1 MHTSRHCSMD
11 SGAWTDLISN
21 ATMLTTEERDDP
33 RPWLGELPGGARHV
47 AAYVHESTHHWC
59 FNSIVGNALFA
70 LAARAESNAQV
81 YLLRRVATPERDHSA
96 ELDAVGEAL
105 GAVVEEQGGRGR
117 DGAPLSDEENDV
129 TPWLILDDVVR
140 LHVTVRLLRPL
151 AEGLALF
158 AEHDAVPRLN
168 SRVGSHLAKDL
179 AIYFKGVTAL
189 ISGNL
194 VIEPFAT
201 LAAAGDVLRETRLS
215 PDGVASKASLLAQP
229 LSSRAQG
236 YLPGYL
242 AVKSIW
248 WQLSRQDARLATE
261 TDLVLTYLRS
271 YFYEDPGLVAL
282 LLAPPQPDP
291 VVSANRIK
299 DHLARRLADIERVTA
314 DDVTTFE
321 DSVLQFVQSGIP
333 KPGRGILSDRD
344 SSNRPIPLF
353 LEVVRAQDEDDRREL
368 LGENITNTMKRLLLR
383 VWNRRS
389 HLTVSSVPV
398 TLRVLGWGTGAEV
411 VWREELLYHADASD
425 LTSHPAPGTYEAR
438 LEIILTTAMTGQ
450 DLMCR
455 GAFVTVRGQ
464 VVSCTMNRSAS
475 DELRQKMLELHQ
487 EREELVTAGQ
497 RLSAFTDAVV
507 DHTSGLKQLLD
518 HIMRH
523 TDEVTDLLYRETA
536 LWSTREPELRGD
548 CARLMADQG
557 LFPLLGDVTLLN
569 SLALLGLATGLYTDR
584 ERVAEEFTARGLDL
598 ERTLE
603 QLDARWDTH
612 GYPPPV
618 PRNAARLLCPL

>member
-11 SGAWTDLISN
+11 SGVWTDLISN

-70 LAARAESNAQV
+70 LAARAESNAQM
-81 YLLRRVATPERDHSA
+81 YLLRRIATPDRDHSA

-105 GAVVEEQGGRGR
+105 GEVVEEQGGRGR
-117 DGAPLSDEENDV
+117 AGTPLSDEENDV

-179 AIYFKGVTAL
+179 AFYFKGLTAL
-189 ISGNL
+189 PSGNL

-201 LAAAGDVLRETRLS
+201 LAAAGNVLRETRLS
-215 PDGVASKASLLAQP
+215 PDGLASKASLLAQP

-248 WQLSRQDARLATE
+248 WHLSRQDTRLATE

-271 YFYEDPGLVAL
+271 YFYEDPELVAL
-282 LLAPPQPDP
+282 LLGPPQADP
-291 VVSANRIK
+291 VVSANGIK
-299 DHLARRLADIERVTA
+299 DHLARRLADIELVTA
-314 DDVTTFE
+314 DDVTEFE

-333 KPGRGILSDRD
+333 KPGRGIRTDRD
-344 SSNRPIPLF
+344 SWSRPIPLF
-353 LEVVRAQDEDDRREL
+353 LETVRAQDEDDRREL
-368 LGENITNTMKRLLLR
+368 LGENITHTMKRLLLS

-398 TLRVLGWGTGAEV
+398 TLRVLGRGTGAEV
-411 VWREELLYHADASD
+411 VWREELLYLADASD
-425 LTSHPAPGTYEAR
+425 VTSHPAPGTYEGR

-464 VVSCTMNRSAS
+464 VVACTMNRSAS
-475 DELRQKMLELHQ
+475 DELRRKMLELHQ
-487 EREELVTAGQ
+487 EREELVTAGK
-497 RLSAFTDAVV
+497 RLSAFTEVVV
-507 DHTSGLKQLLD
+507 DHTLGLKQLLN
-518 HIMRH
+518 HIMRN
-523 TDEVTDLLYRETA
+523 TDEITDLLYRETA
-536 LWSTREPELRGD
+536 LWPTREPELRQV
-548 CARLMADQG
+548 CARLMEHQG
-557 LFPLLGDVTLLN
+557 LFPLLADVTLLN

-584 ERVAEEFTARGLDL
+584 ERVSEEFTARGLDL
-598 ERTLE
+598 EQTLG
-603 QLDARWDTH
+603 QLDACWNTH

-618 PRNAARLLCPL
+618 PRTADRLLCLI

>member
-21 ATMLTTEERDDP
+21 ATMLTTEDRDDP
-33 RPWLGELPGGARHV
+33 RPWLGELPGGARHA

-59 FNSIVGNALFA
+59 FTSIVGNALFA
-70 LAARAESNAQV
+70 LAARAESNATV
-81 YLLRRVATPERDHSA
+81 YLLRRVATPDRDRSA

-117 DGAPLSDEENDV
+117 NGAPLSDEERDV
-129 TPWLILDDVVR
+129 IPWQILDDVVR

-179 AIYFKGVTAL
+179 AFYFRGMTEL
-189 ISGNL
+189 TSGNL

-201 LAAAGDVLRETRLS
+201 LAAAAHVLRETRLS
-215 PDGVASKASLLAQP
+215 PDGLASKASLLAQP
-229 LSSRAQG
+229 LSAEGQG

-242 AVKSIW
+242 AVKSMW
-248 WQLSRQDARLATE
+248 WQLSQQDARLTTE

-314 DDVTTFE
+314 DDIATFE

-333 KPGRGILSDRD
+333 RPGRGILTGLD
-344 SSNRPIPLF
+344 SSNHPLSLF
-353 LEVVRAQDEDDRREL
+353 LEIVGAQDEDARREL
-368 LGENITNTMKRLLLR
+368 LGETITHTTKGLLLR
-383 VWNRRS
+383 TWGRRS

-411 VWREELLYHADASD
+411 IWREELLYHADASD
-425 LTSHPAPGTYEAR
+425 LTYHPAPGTYEAR
-438 LEIILTTAMTGQ
+438 LEIILSTAMAGQ
-450 DLMCR
+450 DLMGR
-455 GAFVTVRGQ
+455 GAFVTVQGE
-464 VVSCTMNRSAS
+464 VVACTMNRHAS
-475 DELRQKMLELHQ
+475 DELRQKMLDLHQ
-487 EREELVTAGQ
+487 EREDLVTAGK
-497 RLSAFTDAVV
+497 RLSAFTDVVV
-507 DHTSGLKQLLD
+507 DHSLGLKQSLD
-518 HIMRH
+518 HIMQH
-523 TDEVTDLLYRETA
+523 TDKVTDLLYRETA
-536 LWSTREPELRGD
+536 LWPSREPELREN
-548 CARLMADQG
+548 CARLMTKRG

-569 SLALLGLATGLYTDR
+569 SLALLGLVTSLYTDR

-598 ERTLE
+598 EWTLE
-603 QLDARWDTH
+603 QLDACWDTH

-618 PRNAARLLCPL
+618 PRTAARLLCPL

>member
-70 LAARAESNAQV
+70 LAARAESNAQA
-81 YLLRRVATPERDHSA
+81 YLLRRAATPERDQSP

-105 GAVVEEQGGRGR
+105 GAVVEEQGGLGCN
-117 DGAPLSDEENDV
+117 GAPLTDEERDV
-129 TPWLILDDVVR
+129 DPWLVLDDVVR
-140 LHVTVRLLRPL
+140 LQVTVRLLRPL

-158 AEHDAVPRLN
+158 AEHDAVPRVN

-179 AIYFKGVTAL
+179 AFYFEGVTGL
-189 ISGNL
+189 ISGNV

-201 LAAAGDVLRETRLS
+201 LAAAGGVLRDSRLS
-215 PDGVASKASLLAQP
+215 ADGLASKASLLAQP
-229 LSSRAQG
+229 LSSGAQG

-242 AVKSIW
+242 TIKSIW

-282 LLAPPQPDP
+282 LLAPPEPDP
-291 VVSANRIK
+291 VVSANRIA

-314 DDVTTFE
+314 DDVTAFE
-321 DSVLQFVQSGIP
+321 DSVLQYVQSGTRLP
-333 KPGRGILSDRD
+333 TKGILADAGRDRA
-344 SSNRPIPLF
+344 IPLF
-353 LEVVRAQDEDDRREL
+353 IATVRALDEGPRREL
-368 LGENITNTMKRLLLR
+368 LGESITRATQRLLLR
-383 VWNRRS
+383 VWDRRS

-398 TLRVLGWGTGAEV
+398 TLRVLGWGVGAEV
-411 VWREELLYHADASD
+411 VWREELLFHADASD
-425 LTSHPAPGTYEAR
+425 LTPHAAPGTYEAR
-438 LEIILTTAMTGQ
+438 LEVILTTAMAGQ

-455 GAFVTVRGQ
+455 GAFVTAQGRLL
-464 VVSCTMNRSAS
+464 SCTMNRHAS
-475 DELRQKMLELHQ
+475 DELRQKMLDLHQ
-487 EREELVTAGQ
+487 EREALVDAGK

-507 DHTSGLKQLLD
+507 DHTAGLSALLS

-523 TDEVTDLLYRETA
+523 TVAVTDSLYRETA
-536 LWSTREPELRGD
+536 LWPARDSAVREG
-548 CARLMADQG
+548 CARLMAEEG
-557 LFPLLGDVTLLN
+557 LFPLLGSPRLLT
-569 SLALLGLATGLYTDR
+569 SLALLGLSTGLYTDR
-584 ERVAEEFTARGLDL
+584 ARVTEEFTARGLDL
-598 ERTLE
+598 KWTLE
-603 QLDARWDTH
+603 QLDAVWDTH

-618 PRNAARLLCPL
+618 PRTAARLLCPL